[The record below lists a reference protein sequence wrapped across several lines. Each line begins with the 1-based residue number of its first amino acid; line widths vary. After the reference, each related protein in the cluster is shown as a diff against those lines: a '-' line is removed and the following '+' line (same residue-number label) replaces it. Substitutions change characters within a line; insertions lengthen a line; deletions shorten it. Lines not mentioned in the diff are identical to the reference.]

1 MAFGQ
6 ETVEGKFLAI
16 QHRLNP
22 LHVYCRLLD
31 RGLGRRISASLG
43 KTYEALIFIWLSWVI
58 KTVVHLLSA
67 LNRGYRVRQELK
79 RR

>member
-6 ETVEGKFLAI
+6 ETMGGKFLAI

-31 RGLGRRISASLG
+31 RGFGRRISTSLG
-43 KTYEALIFIWLSWVI
+43 KSYEALIFIWLSWII
-58 KTVVHLLSA
+58 KTVMYLFFA
-67 LNRGYRVRQELK
+67 MNRDYKIRQKLK

>member
-6 ETVEGKFLAI
+6 ETLGGKFLAI

-31 RGLGRRISASLG
+31 RGLGRRISTSLG
-43 KTYEALIFIWLSWVI
+43 KSYETLIFIWLSWVI
-58 KTVVHLLSA
+58 KTVICVLFA
-67 LNRGYRVRQELK
+67 MNRDYRIRQGLK

>member
-31 RGLGRRISASLG
+31 RGFGRRMSASLG
-43 KTYEALIFIWLSWVI
+43 KTYEALIFIWLSWII
-58 KTVVHLLSA
+58 KTVVHLFSA
-67 LNRGYRVRQELK
+67 LNRGCRVRQELK

>member
-6 ETVEGKFLAI
+6 ETVGGKFLAI

-31 RGLGRRISASLG
+31 RGFGRRVSTSLG
-43 KTYEALIFIWLSWVI
+43 KSYEALIFIWLSWII
-58 KTVVHLLSA
+58 KTVMYLFFA
-67 LNRGYRVRQELK
+67 MNRDYKIRQKLK